1 MNFEDIN
8 FDDFMSYDSNTR
20 KMILNDPKL
29 IKIMLKKNL
38 KQSRYDHSLS
48 TADVCRKL
56 ALYHH
61 VDPEKAY
68 MAGLLHDVCKFPD
81 SDESKVLEEYL
92 KYYDPDKLN
101 GIYGAYHSWVAPYY
115 LREKCNYHDSDIL
128 NAIYNHTICTSRD
141 RLSLILYIADKREP
155 LRNVNDDI
163 LKIAEKDL
171 HKAFSLLEE
180 DVKRYIKEVKNERF
194 IENSL

>member
-1 MNFEDIN
+1 M
-8 FDDFMSYDSNTR
+8 R
-20 KMILNDPKL
+20 
-29 IKIMLKKNL
+29 
-38 KQSRYDHSLS
+38 R
-48 TADVCRKL
+48 
-56 ALYHH
+56 
-61 VDPEKAY
+61 
-68 MAGLLHDVCKFPD
+68 G
-81 SDESKVLEEYL
+81 ESQILEEYL

-101 GIYGAYHSWVAPYY
+101 GVYGAYHSWVAPYY

-155 LRNVNDDI
+155 LRNVEDDI

-194 IENSL
+194 VENSL

>member
-1 MNFEDIN
+1 MNMDQIT
-8 FDDFMSYDSNTR
+8 FDNFMSLDSKCR
-20 KMILNDPKL
+20 KIILNDPELLKEMVRKN
-29 IKIMLKKNL
+29 IKPK
-38 KQSRYDHSLS
+38 RYAHSLS
-48 TADVCRKL
+48 VAEVSKKL
-56 ALYHH
+56 ALCHN
-61 VDPEKAY
+61 VDPDKAY

-81 SDESKVLEEYL
+81 SDESKILEEYL

-101 GIYGAYHSWVAPYY
+101 GVYGAYHSWVAPYY

-155 LRNVNDDI
+155 LRNIEDDI
-163 LKIAEKDL
+163 LKIVEKDL

-180 DVKRYIKEVKNERF
+180 NVKRYIKEVKNERF
-194 IENSL
+194 VENSL